1 MQITIYD
8 KTDKGREEI
17 ATRKWHLASRMR
29 SLLVL
34 IDGKKT
40 DADIVQKI
48 GGLGLNLQSLQEL
61 QDDGFIQ
68 RVSVESDQVNT
79 VLDMQS
85 NDLDLTVSIEST
97 QSHLEGNTLGSIDAL
112 EESQTIFEPSES
124 QDPAWSQDLDALLA
138 KYDNDNTESRVD
150 MMKRYLSELIK
161 ENLGLKGFFLQ
172 RKLQKAHNLLDIHTF
187 RQPYISAILHSKGK
201 DKAIELRD
209 QFDERMYV
217 RFSIDDPEFL
227 EN

>member
-8 KTDKGREEI
+8 KSDKGREEI
-17 ATRKWHLASRMR
+17 ATRKWHLPSRMR

-68 RVSVESDQVNT
+68 RVHVESDQVDT
-79 VLDMQS
+79 ILDPQS
-85 NDLDLTVSIEST
+85 DDLDLTVGST
-97 QSHLEGNTLGSIDAL
+97 PLNLEGNTLGSINAL
-112 EESQTIFEPSES
+112 EESQTIFEPSED
-124 QDPAWSQDLDALLA
+124 QDPAWNQDLDAMLA
-138 KYDNDNTESRVD
+138 KYDEEPSELRID
-150 MMKRYLSELIK
+150 MMKRYLNEVIK
-161 ENLGLKGFFLQ
+161 EYLGLRGFFLQ
-172 RKLQKAHNLLDIHTF
+172 RKLQKAQNLYDIHTF
-187 RQPYISAILHSKGK
+187 RQTYISAILHSKGK
-201 DKAIELRD
+201 DLAIELRD
-209 QFDERMYV
+209 QFDARMYV

-227 EN
+227 DD

>member
-17 ATRKWHLASRMR
+17 ATRKWHLPSRMR

-68 RVSVESDQVNT
+68 RVHVESDQVDT
-79 VLDMQS
+79 ILDPQS
-85 NDLDLTVSIEST
+85 DDLDLTV
-97 QSHLEGNTLGSIDAL
+97 G
-112 EESQTIFEPSES
+112 
-124 QDPAWSQDLDALLA
+124 
-138 KYDNDNTESRVD
+138 
-150 MMKRYLSELIK
+150 
-161 ENLGLKGFFLQ
+161 
-172 RKLQKAHNLLDIHTF
+172 
-187 RQPYISAILHSKGK
+187 
-201 DKAIELRD
+201 
-209 QFDERMYV
+209 
-217 RFSIDDPEFL
+217 
-227 EN
+227 

>member
-17 ATRKWHLASRMR
+17 ATRKWHLPSRMR

-34 IDGKKT
+34 IDGKKS

-68 RVSVESDQVNT
+68 RVAIESDQVDAI
-79 VLDMQS
+79 LDAPT
-85 NDLDLTVSIEST
+85 NDLDLTLDSAPAS
-97 QSHLEGNTLGSIDAL
+97 LEGNTLGSIDAL
-112 EESQTIFEPSES
+112 EESQTIFEASED
-124 QDPAWSQDLDALLA
+124 QNPEWEQDLDAMLA
-138 KYDNDNTESRVD
+138 KYDDDNAESRVD
-150 MMKRYLSELIK
+150 MMKRYLADLIK

-172 RKLQKAHNLLDIHTF
+172 RKLQKAQSLHDIHVF
-187 RQPYISAILHSKGK
+187 RQAYVSAILHSKGK

-209 QFDERMYV
+209 QFDARMYV
-217 RFSIDDPEFL
+217 RFSIEDPEFL
-227 EN
+227 DN

>member
-17 ATRKWHLASRMR
+17 ATRKWHLPSRMR

-68 RVSVESDQVNT
+68 RVHVESDQVDT
-79 VLDMQS
+79 ILDPQS
-85 NDLDLTVSIEST
+85 DDLDLTVGST
-97 QSHLEGNTLGSIDAL
+97 PLNLEGNTLGLINAL
-112 EESQTIFEPSES
+112 EESQTIFEPSED
-124 QDPAWSQDLDALLA
+124 QDPAWNQDLDAMLA
-138 KYDNDNTESRVD
+138 KYDEEPSELRID
-150 MMKRYLSELIK
+150 MMKRYLNEVIK
-161 ENLGLKGFFLQ
+161 EYLGLRGFFLQ
-172 RKLQKAHNLLDIHTF
+172 RKLQKAQNLYDIHTF
-187 RQPYISAILHSKGK
+187 RQAYISAILHSKGK
-201 DKAIELRD
+201 DLAIELRD
-209 QFDERMYV
+209 QFDARMYV

-227 EN
+227 DD